1 METAPTGTPET
12 APGLTG
18 TGTARLGSSRTFKTW
33 LFTALVVFSSVA
45 GNAFLS
51 WGMKRA
57 PVAVSVPIPAFFHPF
72 LSPFV
77 WLGIALLIVWML
89 SRMTLLS
96 WADLSFVV
104 PVTSL
109 GYVLNVAA
117 GALVLGEAVDEK
129 RWIGALLIVAG
140 SALTGLTIGERTNV
154 HSSLPPEEEE
164 PRG

>member
-1 METAPTGTPET
+1 MPLSQEAPPAHTEAGGAPPRRIGKTA
-12 APGLTG
+12 
-18 TGTARLGSSRTFKTW
+18 
-33 LFTALVVFSSVA
+33 LFTAVVVFSSVA

-51 WGMKRA
+51 WGMKHVPSPA
-57 PVAVSVPIPAFFHPF
+57 PLPLPEFFHPF

-89 SRMTLLS
+89 SRMTLLT

-117 GALVLGEAVDEK
+117 GAFVLGETVDAK

-140 SALTGLTIGERTNV
+140 SILTGLTIQDQTNV
-154 HSSLPPEEEE
+154 HRATSPPGKAPE
-164 PRG
+164 GAA

>member
-1 METAPTGTPET
+1 MQDPTTGKAAPPAGAARSRVLKTG
-12 APGLTG
+12 LV
-18 TGTARLGSSRTFKTW
+18 
-33 LFTALVVFSSVA
+33 TALVILTNVA

-51 WGMKRA
+51 FGMKQA
-57 PVAVSVPIPAFFHPF
+57 PLKIALPLPALLHPF
-72 LSPFV
+72 LGPFV
-77 WLGIALLIVWML
+77 WVGILLLIVWML

-117 GALVLGEAVDEK
+117 GAMFLGETVAPQ

-140 SALTGLTIGERTNV
+140 SSMAGVTIHDQTRRAESREGNSLAMERQ
-154 HSSLPPEEEE
+154 P
-164 PRG
+164 

>member
-1 METAPTGTPET
+1 MENASAGPAARPGGASKGRFLKTG
-12 APGLTG
+12 LV
-18 TGTARLGSSRTFKTW
+18 
-33 LFTALVVFSSVA
+33 TALVIFTNVA

-57 PVAVSVPIPAFFHPF
+57 PLDSAPPLPAALLPF
-72 LSPFV
+72 LGPFV
-77 WLGIALLIVWML
+77 WIGIALLIVWML

-117 GALVLGEAVDEK
+117 GAMFLGETVTAQ
-129 RWIGALLIVAG
+129 RWTGALLIVAG
-140 SALTGLTIGERTNV
+140 SSLAGITIHDQTHANRGPEAAPPLLERQ
-154 HSSLPPEEEE
+154 P
-164 PRG
+164 

>member
-1 METAPTGTPET
+1 MGMPLA
-12 APGLTG
+12 
-18 TGTARLGSSRTFKTW
+18 GTASASAAGTMRGRMWKTG
-33 LFTALVVFSSVA
+33 LFTALVVFSNVA

-57 PVAVSVPIPAFFHPF
+57 PVETALPIPEIFYPF
-72 LSPFV
+72 LSSFV

-117 GALVLGEAVDEK
+117 GAFVLGEAVDGK
-129 RWIGALLIVAG
+129 RWLGALLIVAG
-140 SALTGLTIGERTNV
+140 SALTGFTIHEQSHV
-154 HSSLPPEEEE
+154 HRADASDTALEPP
-164 PRG
+164 R

>member
-1 METAPTGTPET
+1 MQPSREAPAANTG
-12 APGLTG
+12 AAGV
-18 TGTARLGSSRTFKTW
+18 SSNRIWKTS
-33 LFTALVVFSSVA
+33 LVTALVVLSSVA

-51 WGMKRA
+51 WGMKH
-57 PVAVSVPIPAFFHPF
+57 VPASAALPLPEFFLPF

-89 SRMTLLS
+89 SRMMLLT

-117 GALVLGEAVDEK
+117 GAVLLGESVDAK
-129 RWIGALLIVAG
+129 RWIGALLIVTG
-140 SALTGLTIGERTNV
+140 SVLTGLTIGQQSNV
-154 HSSLPPEEEE
+154 HRTGEPAPLSREEG
-164 PRG
+164 P

>member
-1 METAPTGTPET
+1 MSSAQSDRE
-12 APGLTG
+12 PGPQP
-18 TGTARLGSSRTFKTW
+18 RTSVLKTT
-33 LFTALVVFSSVA
+33 LFTGVVIVSSVA

-51 WGMKRA
+51 WGMKRVPA
-57 PVAVSVPIPAFFHPF
+57 TTSLPIPEFFLPF

-77 WLGIALLIVWML
+77 WTGIALLILWML

-117 GALVLGEAVDEK
+117 GAVVLGEVVDWK
-129 RWIGALLIVAG
+129 RWLGALLIVAG
-140 SALTGLTIGERTNV
+140 SILTGLTIREQSNVQAKDEAPGEA
-154 HSSLPPEEEE
+154 
-164 PRG
+164 PRVATSEVQP

>member
-1 METAPTGTPET
+1 MQDPTAGKAAPPAGAARSRVLKTG
-12 APGLTG
+12 LV
-18 TGTARLGSSRTFKTW
+18 
-33 LFTALVVFSSVA
+33 TALVILTNVA

-51 WGMKRA
+51 FGMKQA
-57 PVAVSVPIPAFFHPF
+57 PLKIALPLPALLHPF
-72 LSPFV
+72 LGPFV
-77 WLGIALLIVWML
+77 WVGILLLIVWML

-117 GALVLGEAVDEK
+117 GAMFLGETVAPQ

-140 SALTGLTIGERTNV
+140 SSMAGVTIHDQTRRAESREGNSLAMERQ
-154 HSSLPPEEEE
+154 P
-164 PRG
+164 

>member
-1 METAPTGTPET
+1 MPLSSEAPS
-12 APGLTG
+12 APSPAGG
-18 TGTARLGSSRTFKTW
+18 ASASRIWKTT

-51 WGMKRA
+51 WGMKH
-57 PVAVSVPIPAFFHPF
+57 VPAEVTLGIPEFFHPF

-89 SRMTLLS
+89 SRMTLLT

-117 GALVLGEAVDEK
+117 GALVLGEVVDAK

-140 SALTGLTIGERTNV
+140 SILTGLTIGDQANV
-154 HSSLPPEEEE
+154 HRAE
-164 PRG
+164 PRREGNAEGKV

>member
-1 METAPTGTPET
+1 MGKPPGGTKSATSVRARTSRVWKTG
-12 APGLTG
+12 
-18 TGTARLGSSRTFKTW
+18 
-33 LFTALVVFSSVA
+33 LFTALVIVSNVA

-51 WGMKRA
+51 WGMKRTEA
-57 PVAVSVPIPAFFHPF
+57 GAALPIPAFLAPF
-72 LSPFV
+72 LSPVV

-117 GALVLGEAVDEK
+117 GAFLLGEAVDGK
-129 RWIGALLIVAG
+129 RWLGAVLIVAG
-140 SALTGLTIGERTNV
+140 SVITGLTIHDQTRVHPAGKGEGA
-154 HSSLPPEEEE
+154 LE
-164 PRG
+164 PRQ

>member
-1 METAPTGTPET
+1 MPPSSEAPSVQSPAGGTS
-12 APGLTG
+12 A
-18 TGTARLGSSRTFKTW
+18 SRVWKTS

-51 WGMKRA
+51 WGMKHV
-57 PVAVSVPIPAFFHPF
+57 PVETTLGIPEFFHPF

-89 SRMTLLS
+89 SRMTLLT

-117 GALVLGEAVDEK
+117 GALVLGEAVDAK

-140 SALTGLTIGERTNV
+140 SILTGLTIGDQTNV
-154 HSSLPPEEEE
+154 HRAGKSPQGKP
-164 PRG
+164 GGTA